1 MLAKWKNHRLTVKFK
16 LENIAAFEALFTQ
29 WNWESREEPTE
40 VKFILTKKK
49 KTRNT
54 FYFIISLNNE
64 QQHSAER
71 VNK

>member
-49 KTRNT
+49 TRNT

-64 QQHSAER
+64 QQHSTER

>member
-49 KTRNT
+49 TRNT

-64 QQHSAER
+64 QQHGAER